1 MARTKSP
8 MRLVAPDEAAPKPAV
23 PKSITEAADAGSTR
37 ELLVAMRARIAKT
50 VEDPNCPP
58 RDLAARSRRLQEWVR
73 DIDAID
79 AREAQ
84 EGVDGAGEVSD
95 EEFDASAV

>member
-1 MARTKSP
+1 
-8 MRLVAPDEAAPKPAV
+8 MRLVAPDEAAPKPAK

-58 RDLAARSRRLQEWVR
+58 RDLAALSRRLQELVR

-84 EGVDGAGEVSD
+84 EGEGGAGEVSD
-95 EEFDASAV
+95 EEFDASAI